1 MPVPSVGYAQVAS
14 TIVQLKAITAANRT
28 GNFCLFLP
36 AIGSWVYYDST
47 STATANDTHVFLPND
62 GVGRWLVTNQ
72 LPYFAAANS
81 VANSAIATHN
91 AATNAHPQYQT
102 ANQVGNAANSA
113 IATHNADTNAH
124 AQYQT
129 ANQVGNAAN
138 SAIATHNADTNPH
151 AQYQTADQV
160 GSTAN
165 SAIATHNADTNPHA
179 QYQTADQVGST
190 ANSAIAT
197 HNADT
202 NPHPQ
207 YHRKDGVLIA
217 NQPNS
222 ATPAYSARIATG
234 NGSNSGGFQVL
245 TPSGS
250 PAVSLGAD
258 SANRGVI
265 TAGASGLV
273 VGGFPNELLSFY
285 GKTPAV
291 IRPNAIALAGN
302 NTADTRR
309 AANEIIA
316 ALRAL
321 GVIA

>member
-91 AATNAHPQYQT
+91 AATNAHP
-102 ANQVGNAANSA
+102 
-113 IATHNADTNAH
+113 
-124 AQYQT
+124 QYQT